1 MNREKTL
8 DSIPIDVFLDIFSR
22 LPAKSV
28 GRSCCVSNRWA
39 SILGSQDFKELFL
52 TMSST
57 RPRLLFALKPY
68 NGDECLFYSSP
79 HPHNHYEKSTV
90 VVTADFHT
98 KFPKSQSDCIYA
110 SGLSWRNIQCPLTHY
125 PQGKGICINGVLYYL
140 ASHDEKPYMIVSFDV
155 RYEKFRFI
163 NKKCHSYELIN
174 YKGNPIWPCLYIIG
188 SFSHFA

>member
-110 SGLSWRNIQCPLTHY
+110 SGLFYFP
-125 PQGKGICINGVLYYL
+125 
-140 ASHDEKPYMIVSFDV
+140 DV
-155 RYEKFRFI
+155 RISKDKDEDSVHVITLSRETMR
-163 NKKCHSYELIN
+163 SYLNWGQGEIP
-174 YKGNPIWPCLYIIG
+174 KD
-188 SFSHFA
+188 F